1 MHSSNDIC
9 PEPDMTPTFI
19 LRDACD
25 QDMPAV
31 QAIYADH
38 VLHGI
43 SSFELD
49 PPSVAELLQRRAQ
62 VLVNGLPYL
71 VAELAGEVVGY
82 GYATPYR
89 PRPAYR
95 FTVEDSVYIRDGMGG
110 RGIGLALLGELVQR
124 CEQGGWRQMVA
135 VIGNSENIA
144 SLRLHERLGFRRVG
158 VFESVGFK
166 HGRWVDTVLM
176 QRMLGDGSGSAPSE
190 RA

>member
-1 MHSSNDIC
+1 
-9 PEPDMTPTFI
+9 MTPTFI

-49 PPSVAELLQRRAQ
+49 PPSVAELLQRRTQ
-62 VLVNGLPYL
+62 VLDNGLPYL

-124 CEQGGWRQMVA
+124 CEQDGWRQMVA